1 MACFYLYID
10 YLCITMTDLIIPLLS
25 IALVAAAA
33 AIIFILKHNRRLSAD
48 NRRLTVE
55 KAVADERLSLLQQ
68 QMLKDNNSERDR
80 FSSLAA
86 EALRRNS
93 QTLTEQS
100 RSQIAELLAPM
111 KENLDNFRR
120 AYTDAYGKEAEK
132 RAMLDQQLRE
142 LFSLNRTIGDETR
155 RLGEAL
161 RGNTSVQGAWG
172 EMVLENILERSGLLR
187 GQDYFVQKTVDDQD
201 SRVRPDIVITCPGK
215 RNIVVDSKVSL
226 TDYIKMLNA
235 TDRAAARACGEAH
248 VASVRKHVAE
258 LKRKNYQDL
267 LDGNNADFV
276 MMFIPHE
283 GAYLAA
289 MQLDDTLWQTA
300 FDSRVIIVS
309 PTHLVS
315 VVKLVEQMWRQDKQ
329 NRNAVEI
336 ADLGARMLDKL
347 ANFIADLNK
356 IKNSLDSARR
366 SYDSAMVRLEGRGGI
381 RSIAEDMRDKGIKG
395 ARDLPPRSSA
405 G

>member
-1 MACFYLYID
+1 
-10 YLCITMTDLIIPLLS
+10 MTDIIIPLLS
-25 IALVAAAA
+25 VALVAAVI
-33 AIIFILKHNRRLSAD
+33 AIVCVTRLNRRLANS

-68 QMLKDNNSERDR
+68 QMLKDDNSERDR
-80 FSSLAA
+80 FSALAA

-201 SRVRPDIVITCPGK
+201 SRVRPDIVITCPG
-215 RNIVVDSKVSL
+215 
-226 TDYIKMLNA
+226 
-235 TDRAAARACGEAH
+235 
-248 VASVRKHVAE
+248 
-258 LKRKNYQDL
+258 
-267 LDGNNADFV
+267 
-276 MMFIPHE
+276 
-283 GAYLAA
+283 
-289 MQLDDTLWQTA
+289 
-300 FDSRVIIVS
+300 
-309 PTHLVS
+309 
-315 VVKLVEQMWRQDKQ
+315 
-329 NRNAVEI
+329 
-336 ADLGARMLDKL
+336 
-347 ANFIADLNK
+347 
-356 IKNSLDSARR
+356 
-366 SYDSAMVRLEGRGGI
+366 
-381 RSIAEDMRDKGIKG
+381 
-395 ARDLPPRSSA
+395 
-405 G
+405 